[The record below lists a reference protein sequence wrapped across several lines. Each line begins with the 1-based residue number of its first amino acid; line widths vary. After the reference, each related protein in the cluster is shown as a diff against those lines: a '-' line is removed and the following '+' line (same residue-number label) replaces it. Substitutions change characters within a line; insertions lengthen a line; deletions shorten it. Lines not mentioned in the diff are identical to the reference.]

1 MVKYSE
7 GGVALKKRI
16 KYICLLVL
24 GAMLLSGCNFRT
36 VDEMYRLPKRSE
48 DYRDLQTAI
57 DAAMTGSEYCAP
69 LAGEQRQTVQM
80 ADLDGD
86 MEDEYLL
93 FAKGGSDLPLRILI
107 FDRSG
112 DAFVHMDT
120 VESSGYAFDCVEY
133 VQMDGKPGVELVV
146 GRQLNDQVIRS
157 LSVYTFVDGQA
168 QQLVSTNYSKFLTAN
183 LDGGKDTELVVIRP
197 GATETDNGIVELYS
211 VENGN
216 IERSVEANMSA
227 SVDKIKRL
235 LVGKIHNGQSAV
247 YVASAV
253 GDSALVTDVYTV
265 VDGIFTNVS
274 FSNESGTSVKTIRN
288 YYVYADDIDSD
299 GVVELPCVIPM
310 KHLSKAGASTADQ
323 YLIRWYALTADG
335 GEVDKRYTYHNYVGG
350 WYLEVDSL
358 LSSRLTVVQRSN
370 DFDFYLWDEA
380 GENAKRLMTVSVL
393 TGQNRQEQGSADGRV
408 PIYSTESV
416 VYAASLEAYAAQYGI
431 TQQKLKD
438 NFHLIRQDWKTGET

>member
-1 MVKYSE
+1 M
-7 GGVALKKRI
+7 I
-16 KYICLLVL
+16 KCICLLVL
-24 GAMLLSGCNFRT
+24 GATLLSGCTFRT

-48 DYRDLQTAI
+48 DYKDLQTAI
-57 DAAMTGSEYCAP
+57 DAALVGSEYCAP

-107 FDRSG
+107 FDRLE
-112 DAFVHMDT
+112 DAFVHIDT
-120 VESSGYAFDCVEY
+120 VESSGYAFDSVEY
-133 VQMDGKPGVELVV
+133 VQMDGKAGMELVV

-168 QQLVSTNYSKFLTAN
+168 QQLVSTNYSKFVTTN
-183 LDGGKDTELVVIRP
+183 LDGNQAAELMVIRP

-216 IERSVEANMSA
+216 MERSIEANMSA

-235 LVGKIHNGQSAV
+235 LIGKLHNGQGAV

-253 GDSALVTDVYTV
+253 GDSALVTDVYTL
-265 VDGIFTNVS
+265 VDGSFTNVT

-310 KHLSKAGASTADQ
+310 KHISKAGASAADQ
-323 YLIRWYALTADG
+323 YLIRWYAMTADG

-350 WYLEVDSL
+350 WYLEVDSV
-358 LSSRLTVVQRSN
+358 LSSRLTVAQRSN

-380 GENAKRLMTVSVL
+380 GQNAKKLMTISVL
-393 TGQNRQEQGSADGRV
+393 TGQNRLEQSTADGRM
-408 PIYSTESV
+408 PIYTTESV
-416 VYAASLEAYAAQYGI
+416 VYAVSLEDTAAAYMI
-431 TQQKLKD
+431 TPQKLRE